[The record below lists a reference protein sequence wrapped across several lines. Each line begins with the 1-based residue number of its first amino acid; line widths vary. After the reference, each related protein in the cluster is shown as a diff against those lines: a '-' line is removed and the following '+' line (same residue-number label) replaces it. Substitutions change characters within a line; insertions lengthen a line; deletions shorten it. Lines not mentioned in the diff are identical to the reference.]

1 MCVQAWSSWR
11 VRFNGMEG
19 QAMQQRENVARK
31 IKDIGKG
38 ATIEM
43 EHGEC
48 RVKHSEN
55 EVE

>member
-38 ATIEM
+38 ATIDM
-43 EHGEC
+43 EQGTWG
-48 RVKHSEN
+48 V
-55 EVE
+55 